1 MVEIHG
7 SSLFLSISLFLG
19 AIILIGGSIALGV
32 YFIVKATQPRSIQKT
47 KQSLKNVNTVNTPS
61 KQPSNHKRESKIV
74 DNKSEEIKINQGIIL
89 FMEYHSGQFLLNAI
103 NPQVEINSRVYNI
116 KWGANQI
123 NLDSGQ
129 YSLKAY
135 YPYMGMAQCGSGYID
150 FTLDKNEVKKMRYTG
165 PLTIFQ
171 DAKIELI
178 EF

>member
-1 MVEIHG
+1 
-7 SSLFLSISLFLG
+7 
-19 AIILIGGSIALGV
+19 
-32 YFIVKATQPRSIQKT
+32 
-47 KQSLKNVNTVNTPS
+47 
-61 KQPSNHKRESKIV
+61 
-74 DNKSEEIKINQGIIL
+74 
-89 FMEYHSGQFLLNAI
+89 MEYHSGQFLLNAI